1 MHSCVFAIA
10 SAHRSAATQ
19 GHGKRRCFQHLHCI
33 IFCRY
38 CIDRGRNCFVRGRCQ
53 CFDFVLSKMFE
64 TRKYALSEALSMKP
78 LNLDRFRALWL
89 IRYRQDVADTDAMAQ
104 YKDVCISPAL
114 VAVALGGRPFPD
126 YSIKY
131 TDPAGV
137 TKRMDQLL
145 DVATLGIG
153 TVHPAVGNTRRTVCA
168 TQMTSGGRRTEHG
181 LLI

>member
-38 CIDRGRNCFVRGRCQ
+38 CVDRDLNCFARGRCQ

-64 TRKYALSEALSMKP
+64 TRKYALSEALLMKP
-78 LNLDRFRALWL
+78 LSLDRFRALWL

-114 VAVALGGRPFPD
+114 VAVALGGKPFPD

-153 TVHPAVGNTRRTVCA
+153 AVHPAVGDY
-168 TQMTSGGRRTEHG
+168 TQNG
-181 LLI
+181 LRDVDDVWWTTH

>member
-1 MHSCVFAIA
+1 
-10 SAHRSAATQ
+10 
-19 GHGKRRCFQHLHCI
+19 
-33 IFCRY
+33 
-38 CIDRGRNCFVRGRCQ
+38 
-53 CFDFVLSKMFE
+53 MFE
-64 TRKYALSEALSMKP
+64 ARNYALSEELLMNP
-78 LNLDRFRALWL
+78 LNHDRSLAWWL

-114 VAVALGGRPFPD
+114 VAVALGGKPCPD

-153 TVHPAVGNTRRTVCA
+153 AVHPAVGDY
-168 TQMTSGGRRTEHG
+168 TQNG
-181 LLI
+181 LRDMNDEWWTTH